1 MKKLI
6 QIFIAIII
14 FLAGTAAFAEIGG
27 FMNPNLNVHEVRA
40 SHILVKNR
48 TDAVQIKKA
57 IDNGADFGQMAK
69 TYSLCPSG
77 AKGGDLGYFGRGQM
91 VQPFEDEAFELPV
104 GEVSSPVG
112 TQFGWHL
119 IKVTDRR

>member
-1 MKKLI
+1 MFKNLVK
-6 QIFIAIII
+6 IFMV
-14 FLAGTAAFAEIGG
+14 FALLTGSVFAYQEAKQ
-27 FMNPNLNVHEVRA
+27 VRA

-48 TDAVQIKKA
+48 ADAVQIKKA
-57 IDNGADFGQMAK
+57 IDNGASFEQMAR
-69 TYSLCPSG
+69 TYSLCPSR
-77 AKGGDLGYFGRGQM
+77 ANGGDLGYFRRGQM